1 VIRQSFKA
9 RTPEELIGL
18 LSAVATAIL
27 TVIIIMLLY
36 FGREIIIPIALAIL
50 LSFVLAPLVGLLQ
63 FIRIPRGLAVVSV
76 VITAFALIFA
86 MGSLLANQLTQLAGD
101 LPRYQ
106 STISEKIQAFR
117 DTTAGRGTLERA
129 SGMLKDLSKEL
140 DKPKEAATAL
150 GGGASPN
157 ATLPP
162 KPVPVEVRQPDPGA
176 LESLQSLISPLL
188 HPLATTGIIVIFVI
202 FILLQRED
210 LRNRLIRLAGSHDLQ
225 RTTAALD
232 DAASRLSR
240 LFLIQLLLN
249 GSFGIIIGSGLW
261 LIGVPSAIL
270 WGILAAVLRFVP
282 YIGAAIAAAFPLAL
296 AVAVDPTWSMLL
308 WTLALFVVVEPV
320 VGHVIEPM
328 VYGHSTG
335 LSPVAV
341 VASATFWTALWG
353 PIGLVLATPL
363 TVCLV
368 VLGRHVERLE
378 FLDVMFGDRPALSPP
393 EIFYQRMLAGDP
405 TEASE
410 KAEEFL
416 KERSL
421 SSYYDEVALKG
432 LQLAQVD
439 AERGTLDPARLTKIR
454 DAISEFANNISELD
468 DRPMPKVNPT
478 TDAEVTSAVE
488 TVAEDAPYENLPI
501 LSKED
506 LPPEWRS
513 EHPVLCVAGRTLL
526 DEAAA
531 TMLGQL
537 STAHGLAARVEAAD
551 ALSTANIFR
560 LETAGVAIVCLIY
573 MDASSPAHMRYSVRR
588 LRRKLPKATII
599 LGCWLK
605 DMEPAALETLREGA
619 KADLAAASLGQAVKL
634 CIEATGVEDD
644 SHSHLAGQDEL
655 SGTAVEGDQPRSRF
669 QMADVGARYSI
680 KNQ

>member
-1 VIRQSFKA
+1 MIRQPFRA
-9 RTPEELIGL
+9 RTSEELIAL

-27 TVIIIMLLY
+27 AFIIITTLY
-36 FGREIIIPIALAIL
+36 FGREIFVPIALAIL
-50 LSFVLAPLVGLLQ
+50 LSFVLAPLVGVLQ
-63 FIRIPRGLAVVSV
+63 RIRMPRGLAVVSV
-76 VITAFALIFA
+76 VILAFVLIFA
-86 MGSLLANQLTQLAGD
+86 MGSLLATQLTQLAGD

-106 STISEKIQAFR
+106 STISEKIQSFR
-117 DTTAGRGTLERA
+117 ETTAGRGTLERA

-140 DKPKEAATAL
+140 EKPKDAAAGTGSIL
-150 GGGASPN
+150 SPK
-157 ATLPP
+157 APAPLT
-162 KPVPVEVRQPDPGA
+162 PVPVEVRQPDPSA

-188 HPLATTGIIVIFVI
+188 HPLATTGIIIIFVI

-232 DAASRLSR
+232 DAAGRLSR

-249 GSFGIIIGSGLW
+249 GTFGVVIGLGLW
-261 LIGVPSAIL
+261 LIGIPSAIL

-296 AVAVDPTWSMLL
+296 AVAVDPSWSMLL
-308 WTLALFVVVEPV
+308 WTIALFLVVEPI

-378 FLDVMFGDRPALSPP
+378 FLDVMFGDRPALIPP

-405 TEASE
+405 TEAAE

-439 AERGTLDPARLTKIR
+439 AERGALDDERLTKIR
-454 DAISEFANNISELD
+454 DAVDEFTNNLSDQD
-468 DRPMPKVNPT
+468 DRLPPKLRST
-478 TDAEVTSAVE
+478 TDAEATSAVE
-488 TVAEDAPYENLPI
+488 SVAEDAPYEDLPV
-501 LSKED
+501 LSKGE
-506 LPPEWRS
+506 LPSEWQS
-513 EHPVLCVAGRTLL
+513 EYPVLCVAGRSFL

-531 TMLGQL
+531 IMLGQL
-537 STAHGLAARVEAAD
+537 STAHGLAARVEGAE

-560 LETAGVAIVCLIY
+560 LETTGVAVVCLIY
-573 MDASSPAHMRYSVRR
+573 MDGNGPAHMRYSVRR

-599 LGCWLK
+599 LGCWMK
-605 DMEPAALETLREGA
+605 DMDPAGLELLRDGA
-619 KADLAAASLGQAVKL
+619 KADLVAASLGEAIKL
-634 CIEATGVEDD
+634 CIEATGID
-644 SHSHLAGQDEL
+644 SHRQPAKQDER
-655 SGTAVEGDQPRSRF
+655 SATTAV
-669 QMADVGARYSI
+669 
-680 KNQ
+680 

>member
-1 VIRQSFKA
+1 MIRQSFKA

-308 WTLALFVVVEPV
+308 WTLALFVVVEPI

-468 DRPMPKVNPT
+468 DRQMPKVNST

-506 LPPEWRS
+506 LPPEWQS
-513 EHPVLCVAGRTLL
+513 ERPVLCVAGRTLL

-644 SHSHLAGQDEL
+644 SHLAGKDEL

>member
-1 VIRQSFKA
+1 VVRQPFKA
-9 RTPEELIGL
+9 RTPEEMIAL

-27 TVIIIMLLY
+27 AAIVVMVLH

-63 FIRIPRGLAVVSV
+63 RLRIPRGLAVVSV
-76 VITAFALIFA
+76 VTIAFALIFA
-86 MGSLLANQLTQLAGD
+86 MGSLLASQLTQLAGD

-106 STISEKIQAFR
+106 STISEKIQSFR
-117 DTTAGRGTLERA
+117 ETTAGRGTLERA

-140 DKPKEAATAL
+140 DKPAATAPEGTL
-150 GGGASPN
+150 SPR
-157 ATLPP
+157 APTPL

-249 GSFGIIIGSGLW
+249 GCFGVIIGLGLW

-282 YIGAAIAAAFPLAL
+282 YIGAVIAAAFPLAL
-296 AVAVDPTWSMLL
+296 ALAVDPTWTMLL
-308 WTLALFVVVEPV
+308 WTVALFVVVEPV

-432 LQLAQVD
+432 LQLAHID
-439 AERGTLDPARLTKIR
+439 AERGALDPERLAKIR
-454 DAISEFANNISELD
+454 DAVSEFANNISEQE
-468 DRPMPKVNPT
+468 DRPLPKAKLT
-478 TDAEVTSAVE
+478 TDAEATSAVE
-488 TVAEDAPYENLPI
+488 TVAEDAPYENLPV
-501 LSKED
+501 LNKED
-506 LPPEWRS
+506 LPPGWQG
-513 EHPVLCVAGRTLL
+513 EHPVLCVAGRSLL

-531 TMLGQL
+531 IMLGQL

-560 LETAGVAIVCLIY
+560 LETAGVAIVCLVY
-573 MDASSPAHMRYSVRR
+573 MDAASPSHMRYSVRR
-588 LRRKLPKATII
+588 LRRKLPEATII

-605 DMEPAALETLREGA
+605 DMEPAALEVLREGA
-619 KADLAAASLGQAVKL
+619 KADLAAASLGEAIKL
-634 CIEATGVEDD
+634 CIEATGVGHQPDTNEKEKP
-644 SHSHLAGQDEL
+644 SKV
-655 SGTAVEGDQPRSRF
+655 TA
-669 QMADVGARYSI
+669 A
-680 KNQ
+680 

>member
-1 VIRQSFKA
+1 MLIRQPFKA
-9 RTPEELIGL
+9 RTSEELMGL
-18 LSAVATAIL
+18 VSAVATAVL
-27 TVIIIMLLY
+27 AFIIIATLY
-36 FGREIIIPIALAIL
+36 FGREILMPIALAIL

-63 FIRIPRGLAVVSV
+63 RIRVPRGLAVVSV
-76 VITAFALIFA
+76 VIMAFALIFA
-86 MGSLLANQLTQLAGD
+86 MGSLLATQLTQLAGD

-106 STISEKIQAFR
+106 STISDKIQSFR
-117 DTTAGRGTLERA
+117 ETTASRGTLERA

-140 DKPKEAATAL
+140 DKPKDAASSL
-150 GGGASPN
+150 GSKTP
-157 ATLPP
+157 TLA
-162 KPVPVEVRQPDPGA
+162 PVPVEVRQPDPGA

-188 HPLATTGIIVIFVI
+188 HPLATTGIIIIFVI

-225 RTTAALD
+225 RTTAALN
-232 DAASRLSR
+232 DAAGRLSR

-249 GSFGIIIGSGLW
+249 GTFGLVIGIGLW
-261 LIGVPSAIL
+261 LIGIPSAIL

-296 AVAVDPTWSMLL
+296 AVAVDPSWSMLL
-308 WTLALFVVVEPV
+308 WTLALFLVVEPI

-405 TEASE
+405 TDAAE

-439 AERGTLDPARLTKIR
+439 AERGALDRERLVKIR
-454 DAISEFANNISELD
+454 DAVSEFANNLSEQD
-468 DRPMPKVNPT
+468 DRPPPKVSST
-478 TDAEVTSAVE
+478 TDAEATSAVE
-488 TVAEDAPYENLPI
+488 SVAEDAPYENLPV
-501 LSKED
+501 LTKDD
-506 LPPEWRS
+506 LPLDWQG
-513 EHPVLCVAGRTLL
+513 EHPVLCVAGRSPI

-531 TMLGQL
+531 IMLGQL
-537 STAHGLAARVEAAD
+537 ATAHGLPARVEAAEV
-551 ALSTANIFR
+551 LSTTNVFR
-560 LETAGVAIVCLIY
+560 LDTSGVAMVCLIY

-599 LGCWLK
+599 LGCWMKEL
-605 DMEPAALETLREGA
+605 DPLRLEQLRDSA
-619 KADLAAASLGQAVKL
+619 KADLAATTLGEAIKMCIAAAGAKIPVSTAS
-634 CIEATGVEDD
+634 
-644 SHSHLAGQDEL
+644 SM
-655 SGTAVEGDQPRSRF
+655 TA
-669 QMADVGARYSI
+669 A
-680 KNQ
+680 

>member
-1 VIRQSFKA
+1 VVRQPFKA
-9 RTPEELIGL
+9 RTPEEMIAL

-27 TVIIIMLLY
+27 AAIVVMVLY

-63 FIRIPRGLAVVSV
+63 RLRIPRGLAVVSV
-76 VITAFALIFA
+76 VTIAFALIFA
-86 MGSLLANQLTQLAGD
+86 MGSLLASQLTQLAGD

-106 STISEKIQAFR
+106 STISEKIQSFR
-117 DTTAGRGTLERA
+117 ETTAGRGTLERA

-140 DKPKEAATAL
+140 DKTAATAPEGTL
-150 GGGASPN
+150 SPR
-157 ATLPP
+157 APTPL

-249 GSFGIIIGSGLW
+249 GCFGVIIGLGLW

-282 YIGAAIAAAFPLAL
+282 YIGAVIAAAFPLAL
-296 AVAVDPTWSMLL
+296 ALAVDPTWTMLL
-308 WTLALFVVVEPV
+308 WTVALFVVVEPV

-432 LQLAQVD
+432 LQLAHID
-439 AERGTLDPARLTKIR
+439 AERGALDPERLAKIR
-454 DAISEFANNISELD
+454 DAVSEFANNISEQE
-468 DRPMPKVNPT
+468 DRPLPKAKLT
-478 TDAEVTSAVE
+478 TDAEATSAVE
-488 TVAEDAPYENLPI
+488 TVAEDAPYENLPV
-501 LSKED
+501 LNKED
-506 LPPEWRS
+506 LPPGWQG
-513 EHPVLCVAGRTLL
+513 EHPVLCVAGRSLL

-531 TMLGQL
+531 IMLGQL

-560 LETAGVAIVCLIY
+560 LETAGVAIVCLVY
-573 MDASSPAHMRYSVRR
+573 MDAASPSHMRYSVRR
-588 LRRKLPKATII
+588 LRRKLPEATII

-605 DMEPAALETLREGA
+605 DMEPAALEVLREGA
-619 KADLAAASLGQAVKL
+619 KADLAAASLGEAIKL
-634 CIEATGVEDD
+634 CIEATGVGHQPDTNEKEKP
-644 SHSHLAGQDEL
+644 SKV
-655 SGTAVEGDQPRSRF
+655 TA
-669 QMADVGARYSI
+669 A
-680 KNQ
+680 

>member
-1 VIRQSFKA
+1 VIRQPFRA
-9 RTPEELIGL
+9 RTSEELIAL

-27 TVIIIMLLY
+27 AFIIITTLY
-36 FGREIIIPIALAIL
+36 FGREIFVPIALAIL
-50 LSFVLAPLVGLLQ
+50 LSFVLAPLVGVLQ
-63 FIRIPRGLAVVSV
+63 RIRMPRGLAVVSV
-76 VITAFALIFA
+76 VILAFVLIFA
-86 MGSLLANQLTQLAGD
+86 MGSLLATQLTQLAGD

-106 STISEKIQAFR
+106 STISEKIQSFR
-117 DTTAGRGTLERA
+117 ETTAGRGTLERA

-140 DKPKEAATAL
+140 EKPKDAAAGTGSIL
-150 GGGASPN
+150 SPK
-157 ATLPP
+157 APAPLT
-162 KPVPVEVRQPDPGA
+162 PVPVEVRQPDPSA

-188 HPLATTGIIVIFVI
+188 HPLATTGIIIIFVI

-232 DAASRLSR
+232 DAAGRLSR

-249 GSFGIIIGSGLW
+249 GTFGVVIGLGLW
-261 LIGVPSAIL
+261 LIGIPSAIL

-282 YIGAAIAAAFPLAL
+282 YIGATIAAAFPLAL
-296 AVAVDPTWSMLL
+296 AVAVDPSWSMLL
-308 WTLALFVVVEPV
+308 WTIALFLVVEPI

-378 FLDVMFGDRPALSPP
+378 FLDVMFGDRPALTPP

-405 TEASE
+405 TEAAE

-432 LQLAQVD
+432 LQFAQVD
-439 AERGTLDPARLTKIR
+439 AERGALDDERLTKIR
-454 DAISEFANNISELD
+454 DAVDEFTNNLSDQD
-468 DRPMPKVNPT
+468 DRLPPKLRST
-478 TDAEVTSAVE
+478 TDAEATSAVE
-488 TVAEDAPYENLPI
+488 SVAEDAPYEDLPV
-501 LSKED
+501 LSKGE
-506 LPPEWRS
+506 LPSEWQS
-513 EHPVLCVAGRTLL
+513 EYPVLCVAGRSFL

-531 TMLGQL
+531 IMLGQL
-537 STAHGLAARVEAAD
+537 STAHGLAARVEGAE

-560 LETAGVAIVCLIY
+560 LETTGVAVVCLIY
-573 MDASSPAHMRYSVRR
+573 MDGNGPAHMRYSVRR

-599 LGCWLK
+599 LGCWMK
-605 DMEPAALETLREGA
+605 DMDPAGLELLRDGA
-619 KADLAAASLGQAVKL
+619 KADLVAASLGEAIKL
-634 CIEATGVEDD
+634 CIEATGID
-644 SHSHLAGQDEL
+644 SHRQPAKQDER
-655 SGTAVEGDQPRSRF
+655 SATTAV
-669 QMADVGARYSI
+669 
-680 KNQ
+680 